1 MNRINQNLTIIT
13 KYLLLSFILI
23 GLIFLQNSFAQNIK
37 NNDEETTPSGVAY
50 MEEVSDSLKFSPI
63 AMLQILNKT
72 TAKNLMIDL
81 KVGQKVNLGAITLKA
96 HKCWQAPLEQK
107 PETKIL
113 LEVFENKNPESNVNE
128 VQNSRIFYG
137 WIFASSPSIS
147 GVQHPI
153 YDIVAIACKT
163 K

>member
-63 AMLQILNKT
+63 AMVQILNKT

-81 KVGQKVNLGAITLKA
+81 KVGQKVNLGA
-96 HKCWQAPLEQK
+96 
-107 PETKIL
+107 
-113 LEVFENKNPESNVNE
+113 NVNE

>member
-1 MNRINQNLTIIT
+1 MNRITKNLSIIN
-13 KYLLLSFILI
+13 KYLSLSFILLA
-23 GLIFLQNSFAQNIK
+23 LIFLQNSFAQNIK
-37 NNDEETTPSGVAY
+37 NNEEESTPSGVTY
-50 MEEVSDSLKFSPI
+50 IDEVSDSPKFSPI
-63 AMLQILNKT
+63 ATVQILNKT

-81 KVGQKVNLGAITLKA
+81 KVGQKINLGAITIKA
-96 HKCWQAPLEQK
+96 YKCWQAPLEQK

-113 LEVFENKNPESNVNE
+113 LEVFENKSTDSNIDE

-153 YDIVAIACKT
+153 YDIVAIACKN